1 MNTLDRKMFS
11 RGYANGTPNSTV
23 QPRLDSMNAF
33 TLPGQTFNFDP
44 NTMNSGSTTLRAK
57 RTQGPDPFPPRSPA
71 SMVPGPNQI
80 YDSKN
85 NMMHDITKNFL
96 DDLFFKGFNAFNLL
110 KDDSLIKGSNVALQL
125 ESYREAN
132 EPFNLSKNVPGVKPR
147 DVGSMVLDTGIG
159 ALKVLEPYAKTLAAT
174 VGELKVLPGSE
185 YLRSLDDDVSLGFD
199 LFDGGFNYRD
209 KSSSLPSNQDRSRFS
224 LAQIGT
230 PVVTSDVMIN
240 QNALNDAIEA
250 GFDPS
255 TKRNLAD
262 AKAKGFV
269 PPETSVDDAKLPASF
284 DMDGILDFAKGLPIK
299 LLKLRGFDVELKELE
314 DKQKSEDK
322 PEVVSAG
329 KISEDGKDVI
339 TTSNIKPTIGQE
351 GEITDEML
359 LSEEE
364 KYELAKKGNVQL
376 ADEDGNINEFD
387 EQGAVVKVNGKP
399 VSKAPSANPLDPQP
413 LKGKALGASLADMFQ
428 KISAVPNV
436 KNTLDLLQ
444 GGAQTYSALNL
455 AEEAAEKKDTRAYQ
469 AAIAKELAKAK
480 AALNAPRTIA
490 DNDKILNRSQEL
502 DQNVTDFKNTSQN
515 LALID
520 QLMDISQDPNIKG
533 WRGFVGKLTDQTAAF
548 LAAGGETE
556 KSFDQLAPRVQFEK
570 LMTIVSQKN
579 IKDILNET
587 GKTISNIDRDI
598 VDRIMGKITVFTNPA
613 ETLKSLQLAR
623 EDSLKNLESY
633 RNKSITLIGFLNEYG
648 VKPGSAQK
656 EPDILRQ
663 LYNFDRKSYQSNL
676 SNSSFASGSGV
687 SYAGAPVYDLNGQLI
702 QR

>member
-33 TLPGQTFNFDP
+33 TFPGQTFNFDP

-57 RTQGPDPFPPRSPA
+57 RTQGPDPFPPPSPA

-132 EPFNLSKNVPGVKPR
+132 EPFNLSQNVPGVKPR

-174 VGELKVLPGSE
+174 VGELKVLPGSD
-185 YLRSLDDDVSLGFD
+185 YLRSLDDDVSLGYNFLPSLD
-199 LFDGGFNYRD
+199 SPLPSGLNLTD

-255 TKRNLAD
+255 TLDQFNGKNIGPRPSDNKGEVQGGYFDQIRRNIEALFD
-262 AKAKGFV
+262 PNSLTSDLDNLSKAEK
-269 PPETSVDDAKLPASF
+269 K
-284 DMDGILDFAKGLPIK
+284 PIVI
-299 LLKLRGFDVELKELE
+299 DEKE
-314 DKQKSEDK
+314 
-322 PEVVSAG
+322 EVVSAG

-339 TTSNIKPTIGQE
+339 TTSDIKPTIGQE
-351 GEITDEML
+351 GEIIV
-359 LSEEE
+359 SEE
-364 KYELAKKGNVQL
+364 GNVQL
-376 ADEDGNINEFD
+376 ADEDGNVNEFNK
-387 EQGAVVKVNGKP
+387 QGDVVKVNGKP
-399 VSKAPSANPLDPQP
+399 VSEAPSANPLDPQP

-469 AAIAKELAKAK
+469 AAIAKELAKVK
-480 AALNAPRTIA
+480 ADLNKPRTIA

-556 KSFDQLAPRVQFEK
+556 KSFDELAPRVQFEK

>member
-23 QPRLDSMNAF
+23 QSRLDSMNAF

-44 NTMNSGSTTLRAK
+44 NTMNSGSTTLRG
-57 RTQGPDPFPPRSPA
+57 TQGPDERTVDPFPPRSPA

-132 EPFNLSKNVPGVKPR
+132 EPFNLSQNVPGVKPR

-174 VGELKVLPGSE
+174 VGELKVLPGSD
-185 YLRSLDDDVSLGFD
+185 YLRSLDDDVSLGYNFLPSLD
-199 LFDGGFNYRD
+199 SPSPSGLNLTD

-255 TKRNLAD
+255 TLDQFNGKNIGPRPSDNKGEVQGGYFDQIRRNIEALFD
-262 AKAKGFV
+262 PDSLTSDLDNLSKAEK
-269 PPETSVDDAKLPASF
+269 K
-284 DMDGILDFAKGLPIK
+284 PIVI
-299 LLKLRGFDVELKELE
+299 DEKE
-314 DKQKSEDK
+314 
-322 PEVVSAG
+322 EVVSAG

-339 TTSNIKPTIGQE
+339 TTSDIKPTIGQE
-351 GEITDEML
+351 GEIIV
-359 LSEEE
+359 SEE
-364 KYELAKKGNVQL
+364 GNVQL
-376 ADEDGNINEFD
+376 ADEDGNVNEFNK
-387 EQGAVVKVNGKP
+387 QGDVVKVNGKP
-399 VSKAPSANPLDPQP
+399 VSEAPSANPLDPQP

-469 AAIAKELAKAK
+469 TAIAKELAKAK
-480 AALNAPRTIA
+480 ADLNKPRTIA

>member
-33 TLPGQTFNFDP
+33 TFPGQTFNFDP
-44 NTMNSGSTTLRAK
+44 NTMNSGSTTLRG
-57 RTQGPDPFPPRSPA
+57 TQGPDERTVDPFPPRSPA

-174 VGELKVLPGSE
+174 VGELKVLPGSD
-185 YLRSLDDDVSLGFD
+185 YLRSLDDDVSLGYNFLPSLD
-199 LFDGGFNYRD
+199 SPSPSGLNLTD

-255 TKRNLAD
+255 TLDQFNGKNIGPRPSDNKGEVQGGYFDQIRRNIEALFD
-262 AKAKGFV
+262 PDSLTSDLDNLSKAEK
-269 PPETSVDDAKLPASF
+269 K
-284 DMDGILDFAKGLPIK
+284 PIVI
-299 LLKLRGFDVELKELE
+299 DEKE
-314 DKQKSEDK
+314 
-322 PEVVSAG
+322 EVVSAG

-339 TTSNIKPTIGQE
+339 TTSDIKPTIGQE
-351 GEITDEML
+351 GEITV
-359 LSEEE
+359 SE
-364 KYELAKKGNVQL
+364 KGNVQL
-376 ADEDGNINEFD
+376 ADEDGNVNEFN
-387 EQGAVVKVNGKP
+387 EQGDVVKVNGKP
-399 VSKAPSANPLDPQP
+399 VSEAPSANPLDPQP

>member
-44 NTMNSGSTTLRAK
+44 NTMDSGSTTLRAN
-57 RTQGPDPFPPRSPA
+57 RTQGPDPFPPQSPS

-125 ESYREAN
+125 ESYRQAN
-132 EPFNLSKNVPGVKPR
+132 EPFNLSQNVPGVKPR
-147 DVGSMVLDTGIG
+147 DLGSMAIDTGIG
-159 ALKVLEPYAKTLAAT
+159 ALKVLEPFAKTLLSTA
-174 VGELKVLPGSE
+174 GELKILPGSE
-185 YLRSLDDDVSLGFD
+185 YLRSLDDDVSLGMG
-199 LFDGGFNYRD
+199 LGGFKYRD

-224 LAQIGT
+224 LTQVGT
-230 PVVTSDVMIN
+230 PVVTSDVRLN

-255 TKRNLAD
+255 TLDQIDGKNIGPRPSDGKGEVQGSYFDEIRRNIEALFD
-262 AKAKGFV
+262 
-269 PPETSVDDAKLPASF
+269 PDSLTSDLDNLSKIEKKPIVVD
-284 DMDGILDFAKGLPIK
+284 
-299 LLKLRGFDVELKELE
+299 EEE
-314 DKQKSEDK
+314 
-322 PEVVSAG
+322 EVVSAG

-339 TTSNIKPTIGQE
+339 TTSDIKPTIGQE
-351 GEITDEML
+351 GEINVSKE
-359 LSEEE
+359 
-364 KYELAKKGNVQL
+364 GNVQL
-376 ADEDGNINEFD
+376 ADEDGNVNEFNK
-387 EQGAVVKVNGKP
+387 QGDVVKVNGEP
-399 VSKAPSANPLDPQP
+399 VGKAPLANPLDPQP

-469 AAIAKELAKAK
+469 TAIAKELAKAR
-480 AALNAPRTIA
+480 ADLNKPRTIA

-520 QLMDISQDPNIKG
+520 QLMEISQKPDIKG
-533 WRGFVGKLTDQTAAF
+533 WRGFIGKLTNQTEAF

-556 KSFDQLAPRVQFEK
+556 KTFDQLSPRVQFEK

-598 VDRIMGKITVFTNPA
+598 VDRIMGKITIFTSPA

-648 VKPGSAQK
+648 VQPGSAQK
-656 EPDILRQ
+656 EPDILTQ

-676 SNSSFASGSGV
+676 SSSNFASGSGV

-702 QR
+702 QK

>member
-33 TLPGQTFNFDP
+33 TFPGQTFNFDP

-57 RTQGPDPFPPRSPA
+57 RTQGPDPFPPPSPA

-132 EPFNLSKNVPGVKPR
+132 EPFNLSQNVPGVKPR

-174 VGELKVLPGSE
+174 VGELKVLPGSD
-185 YLRSLDDDVSLGFD
+185 YLRSLDDDVSLGYNFLPSLD
-199 LFDGGFNYRD
+199 SPLPSGLNLTD

-255 TKRNLAD
+255 TLDQFNGKNIGPRPSDNKGEVQGGYFDQIRRNIEALFD
-262 AKAKGFV
+262 PNSLTSDLDNLSKAEK
-269 PPETSVDDAKLPASF
+269 K
-284 DMDGILDFAKGLPIK
+284 PIVI
-299 LLKLRGFDVELKELE
+299 DEKE
-314 DKQKSEDK
+314 
-322 PEVVSAG
+322 EVVSAG

-339 TTSNIKPTIGQE
+339 TTSDIKPTIGQE
-351 GEITDEML
+351 GEIIV
-359 LSEEE
+359 SEE
-364 KYELAKKGNVQL
+364 GNVQL
-376 ADEDGNINEFD
+376 ADEDGNVNEFNK
-387 EQGAVVKVNGKP
+387 QGDVVKVNGKP
-399 VSKAPSANPLDPQP
+399 VSEAPSANPLDPQP

-556 KSFDQLAPRVQFEK
+556 KSFDELAPRVQFEK

>member
-23 QPRLDSMNAF
+23 QSRLDSMNAF

-57 RTQGPDPFPPRSPA
+57 RTQGPDPFPPPSPA

-132 EPFNLSKNVPGVKPR
+132 EPFNLSQNVPGVKPR

-159 ALKVLEPYAKTLAAT
+159 ALKVVEPYAKTLAAT
-174 VGELKVLPGSE
+174 VGELKVLPGSD
-185 YLRSLDDDVSLGFD
+185 YLRSLDDDVSLGYNLLPSLD
-199 LFDGGFNYRD
+199 SPSPSGLNLTD

-255 TKRNLAD
+255 TLDQFNGKNIGPRPSDNKGEVQGGYFDQIRRNIEALFD
-262 AKAKGFV
+262 PDSLTSDLDNLSKAEK
-269 PPETSVDDAKLPASF
+269 K
-284 DMDGILDFAKGLPIK
+284 PIVI
-299 LLKLRGFDVELKELE
+299 DEKE
-314 DKQKSEDK
+314 
-322 PEVVSAG
+322 EVVSAG

-339 TTSNIKPTIGQE
+339 TTSDIKPTIGQE
-351 GEITDEML
+351 GEITV
-359 LSEEE
+359 SE
-364 KYELAKKGNVQL
+364 KGNVQL
-376 ADEDGNINEFD
+376 ADEDGNVNEFN
-387 EQGAVVKVNGKP
+387 EQGDVVKVNGKP
-399 VSKAPSANPLDPQP
+399 VSEAPSANPLDPQP

-469 AAIAKELAKAK
+469 TAIAKELAKAK
-480 AALNAPRTIA
+480 ADLNKPRTIA

-502 DQNVTDFKNTSQN
+502 DQNVTNFKNTSQN

>member
-132 EPFNLSKNVPGVKPR
+132 EPFNLSQNVPGVKPR

-174 VGELKVLPGSE
+174 VGELKVLPGSD
-185 YLRSLDDDVSLGFD
+185 YLRSLDDDVSLGYNFLPSLD
-199 LFDGGFNYRD
+199 SPLPSGLNLTD

-255 TKRNLAD
+255 TLDQFNGKNIGPRPSDNKGEVQGGYFDQIRRNIEALFD
-262 AKAKGFV
+262 PDSLTSDLDNLSKAEK
-269 PPETSVDDAKLPASF
+269 K
-284 DMDGILDFAKGLPIK
+284 PIVI
-299 LLKLRGFDVELKELE
+299 DEKE
-314 DKQKSEDK
+314 
-322 PEVVSAG
+322 EVVSAG

-339 TTSNIKPTIGQE
+339 TTSDIKPTIGQE
-351 GEITDEML
+351 GEIIV
-359 LSEEE
+359 SEE
-364 KYELAKKGNVQL
+364 GNVQL
-376 ADEDGNINEFD
+376 ADEDGNVNEFNK
-387 EQGAVVKVNGKP
+387 QGDVVKVNGKP
-399 VSKAPSANPLDPQP
+399 VSEAPSANPLDPQP

-469 AAIAKELAKAK
+469 TAIAKELAKAK

>member
-23 QPRLDSMNAF
+23 QSRLDSMNAF

-44 NTMNSGSTTLRAK
+44 NTMNSGSTTLRG
-57 RTQGPDPFPPRSPA
+57 TQGPDERTVDPFPPPSPA

-85 NMMHDITKNFL
+85 NMMHNITKNFL

-132 EPFNLSKNVPGVKPR
+132 EPFNLSQNVPGVKPR

-159 ALKVLEPYAKTLAAT
+159 ALKMVEPYAKTLAAT
-174 VGELKVLPGSE
+174 VGELKVLPGSD
-185 YLRSLDDDVSLGFD
+185 YLRSLDDDVSLGYNFLPSLD
-199 LFDGGFNYRD
+199 SPSPSGLNLTD

-255 TKRNLAD
+255 TLDQFNGKNIGPRPSDNKGEVQGGYFDQIRRNIEALFD
-262 AKAKGFV
+262 PDSLTSDLDNLSKAEK
-269 PPETSVDDAKLPASF
+269 K
-284 DMDGILDFAKGLPIK
+284 PIVI
-299 LLKLRGFDVELKELE
+299 DEKE
-314 DKQKSEDK
+314 
-322 PEVVSAG
+322 EVVSAG

-339 TTSNIKPTIGQE
+339 TTSDIKPTIGQE
-351 GEITDEML
+351 GEITV
-359 LSEEE
+359 SE
-364 KYELAKKGNVQL
+364 KGNVQL
-376 ADEDGNINEFD
+376 ADEDGNVNEFN
-387 EQGAVVKVNGKP
+387 EQGDVVKVNGKP
-399 VSKAPSANPLDPQP
+399 VSEAPSANPLDPQP

-469 AAIAKELAKAK
+469 TAIAKELAKAK
-480 AALNAPRTIA
+480 ADLNKPRTIA

-502 DQNVTDFKNTSQN
+502 DQNVTNFKNTSQN

-520 QLMDISQDPNIKG
+520 QLMAISQDPNIKG

-633 RNKSITLIGFLNEYG
+633 RNDSITLIGFLNEYG

>member
-23 QPRLDSMNAF
+23 QSRLDSMNAF

-85 NMMHDITKNFL
+85 NMMHNITKNFL

-132 EPFNLSKNVPGVKPR
+132 EPFNLSQNVPGVKPR

-159 ALKVLEPYAKTLAAT
+159 ALKMVEPYAKTLAAT
-174 VGELKVLPGSE
+174 VGELKVLPGSD
-185 YLRSLDDDVSLGFD
+185 YLRSLDDDVSLGYNFLPSLD
-199 LFDGGFNYRD
+199 SPSPSGLNLTD

-255 TKRNLAD
+255 TLDQFNGKNIGPRPSDNKGEVQGGYFDQIRRNIEALFD
-262 AKAKGFV
+262 PDSLTSDLDNLSKAEK
-269 PPETSVDDAKLPASF
+269 K
-284 DMDGILDFAKGLPIK
+284 PIVI
-299 LLKLRGFDVELKELE
+299 DEKE
-314 DKQKSEDK
+314 
-322 PEVVSAG
+322 EVVSAG

-339 TTSNIKPTIGQE
+339 TTSDIKPTIGQE
-351 GEITDEML
+351 GEIIV
-359 LSEEE
+359 SEE
-364 KYELAKKGNVQL
+364 GNVQL
-376 ADEDGNINEFD
+376 ADEDGNVNEFN
-387 EQGAVVKVNGKP
+387 EQGDVVKVNGKP
-399 VSKAPSANPLDPQP
+399 VSEAPSANPLDPQP

-469 AAIAKELAKAK
+469 TAIAKELAKAK
-480 AALNAPRTIA
+480 ADLNKPRTIA

-502 DQNVTDFKNTSQN
+502 DQNVTNFKNTSQN

-633 RNKSITLIGFLNEYG
+633 RNDSITLIGFLNEYG

>member
-57 RTQGPDPFPPRSPA
+57 RTQGPDPFPPPSPA

-132 EPFNLSKNVPGVKPR
+132 EPFNLSQNVPGVKPR

-174 VGELKVLPGSE
+174 VGELKVLPGSD
-185 YLRSLDDDVSLGFD
+185 YLRSLDDDVSLGYNFLPSLD
-199 LFDGGFNYRD
+199 SPLPSGLNLTD

-255 TKRNLAD
+255 TLDQFNGKNIGPRPSDNKGEVQGGYFDQIRRNIEALFD
-262 AKAKGFV
+262 PDSLTSDLDNLSKAEK
-269 PPETSVDDAKLPASF
+269 K
-284 DMDGILDFAKGLPIK
+284 PIVI
-299 LLKLRGFDVELKELE
+299 DEKE
-314 DKQKSEDK
+314 
-322 PEVVSAG
+322 EVVSAG

-339 TTSNIKPTIGQE
+339 TTSDIKPTIGQE
-351 GEITDEML
+351 GEIIV
-359 LSEEE
+359 SEE
-364 KYELAKKGNVQL
+364 GNVQL
-376 ADEDGNINEFD
+376 ADEDGNVNEFNK
-387 EQGAVVKVNGKP
+387 QGDVVKVNGKP
-399 VSKAPSANPLDPQP
+399 VSEAPSANPLDPQP

-469 AAIAKELAKAK
+469 TAIAKELAKAK

-520 QLMDISQDPNIKG
+520 QLMVISQDPNIKG

-556 KSFDQLAPRVQFEK
+556 KSFDQLSPRVQFEK

>member
-132 EPFNLSKNVPGVKPR
+132 EPFNLSQNVPGVKPR

-174 VGELKVLPGSE
+174 VGELKVLPGSD
-185 YLRSLDDDVSLGFD
+185 YLRSLDDDVSLGYNFLPSLD
-199 LFDGGFNYRD
+199 SPSPSGLNLTD

-255 TKRNLAD
+255 TLDQFNGKNIGPRPSDNKGEVQGGYFDQIRRNIEALFD
-262 AKAKGFV
+262 PDSLTSDLDNLSKAEK
-269 PPETSVDDAKLPASF
+269 K
-284 DMDGILDFAKGLPIK
+284 PIVI
-299 LLKLRGFDVELKELE
+299 DEKE
-314 DKQKSEDK
+314 
-322 PEVVSAG
+322 EVVSAG

-339 TTSNIKPTIGQE
+339 TTSDIKPTIGQE
-351 GEITDEML
+351 GEIIV
-359 LSEEE
+359 SEE
-364 KYELAKKGNVQL
+364 GNVQL
-376 ADEDGNINEFD
+376 ADEDGNVNEFNK
-387 EQGAVVKVNGKP
+387 QGDVVKVNGKP
-399 VSKAPSANPLDPQP
+399 VSEAPSANPLDPQP

-556 KSFDQLAPRVQFEK
+556 KSFDKLAPRVQFEK